1 MLDKDHIRKSISDY
15 YVEVPGGL
23 LTAAGIFYNID
34 SEGIRHLAPGLLEK
48 RDLKDLLKE
57 ADSQRLAFMFWGYYA
72 LLLGLFW
79 NAYTGVALLV
89 GMGLIMYI
97 LRPTMTGNPLG
108 KIQVAIVNEPLSFAV
123 SAVVLIWFGYNE
135 LLLPMW
141 TGLGAFL
148 GLRVAVL
155 LSKGGKNHSYPS
167 KNDRILHFVLQRHAI
182 QLGLSTPAIDEI
194 ENNLISYLNSTERR
208 KSGSKKS
215 T

>member
-1 MLDKDHIRKSISDY
+1 MLDKDHIRQSISDY

-23 LTAAGIFYNID
+23 LTVGGIFYNID
-34 SEGIRHLAPGLLEK
+34 SMGIRNLVPGLLDK

-57 ADSQRLAFMFWGYYA
+57 ADAQSQAFMFWGYYA
-72 LLLGLFW
+72 LLIGLFW
-79 NAYTGVALLV
+79 NVFAGVALFF
-89 GMGLIMYI
+89 GLGLLTYIM
-97 LRPTMTGNPLG
+97 RPTMTGNPVG
-108 KIQVAIVNEPLSFAV
+108 KIQVAIVNEPMSFVV

-135 LLLPMW
+135 LLLSMW

-148 GLRVAVL
+148 ALRVALV
-155 LSKGGKNHSYPS
+155 LSKGGKNHSFPS
-167 KNDRILHFVLQRHAI
+167 KNDRILHFVLQKHAI

-194 ENNLISYLNSTERR
+194 QNNLISYLNSTERR